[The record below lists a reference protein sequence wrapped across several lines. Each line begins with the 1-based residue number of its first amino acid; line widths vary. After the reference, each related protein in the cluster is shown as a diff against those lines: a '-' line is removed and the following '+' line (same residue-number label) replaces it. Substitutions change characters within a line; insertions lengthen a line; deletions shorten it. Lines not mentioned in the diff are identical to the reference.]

1 MSIDNTTAS
10 PAAAPRQQG
19 PPGASLLA
27 RFGEAWALLG
37 VTLALVVGFSLL
49 PSTADVFPTAANFQ
63 AIVGSQAVLAIV
75 ALAALVPLVCEEYDL
90 SVGATLSL
98 GSVVCAEVMSSGGG
112 LAVAALAGIG
122 AGVVVGFVNGAL
134 VVGARVNAVIVTLG
148 TSIAIV
154 GVVNGI
160 TKGQTITDGV
170 SRSLIDFG
178 SGLWLGIPRI
188 VFAVVLVALLVHFV
202 LVYTAFGRH
211 LYMLGSNRTAAR
223 LAGLRERRLLIG
235 AFVVAGALSGLAG
248 VLQVGR
254 SGGADPSVGDTFTLL
269 ALAASFL
276 SAAAIRPGR
285 YNVAGTLTA
294 IAFLAVLNGGLNLAG
309 TAPWITDVVNGA
321 ALVAGVGLAAFL
333 GRRRT
338 AGLA

>member
-1 MSIDNTTAS
+1 MSTGST
-10 PAAAPRQQG
+10 AAPTVSAHGPAR
-19 PPGASLLA
+19 PPGASLVA

-37 VTLALVVGFSLL
+37 ITLLLIVGFSLL
-49 PSTADVFPTAANFQ
+49 PSTSDVFPTAANFQ

-90 SVGATLSL
+90 SVGATLGL
-98 GSVVCAEVMSSGGG
+98 GSVICAEVMSAGGG
-112 LAVAALAGIG
+112 LLLAALAGVG
-122 AGVVVGFVNGAL
+122 AGVAVGLVNGTL
-134 VVGARVNAVIVTLG
+134 VVRARVHAVIVTLG

-154 GVVNGI
+154 GIVNGI
-160 TKGQTITDGV
+160 TKGQTVTDGI
-170 SRSLIDFG
+170 SRTLTDFG

-188 VFAVVLVALLVHFV
+188 LFAVVVVALVVHYV

-223 LAGLRERRLLIG
+223 LAGLRERPLLVG
-235 AFVVAGALSGLAG
+235 AFVVAGALSAFAG

-254 SGGADPSVGDTFTLL
+254 TGGADPSVGDTFTLM

-285 YNVAGTLTA
+285 YNVGGTLTA

-321 ALVAGVGLAAFL
+321 ALVAGVALAAFL